1 MNVSSP
7 SAAEKLQPVA
17 QAGARRHV
25 AGGAG
30 LGRHHSREAQCQA
43 AAILEVLAGARTP
56 TQAAEALGVSV
67 PRYYQLEGRA
77 LRGLVSAC
85 EPRSKG
91 RGSSPARELALLR
104 RQHDRVQRELV
115 RQQTLL
121 RMAQRSI
128 GLAPPPPVKKGGK
141 KRVRRPVVRALG
153 VAIQLRAHSEDPPVE
168 SVESVEPVASSVSSE

>member
-1 MNVSSP
+1 MTAPSP
-7 SAAEKLQPVA
+7 SPAEQLKPVA
-17 QAGARRHV
+17 PPRARRRV

-30 LGRHHSREAQCQA
+30 LGRHHSREAQRQA

-77 LRGLVSAC
+77 LGGLVSAC
-85 EPRSKG
+85 EPRPLG
-91 RGSSPARELALLR
+91 RNSSPARELAQLR
-104 RQHDRVQRELV
+104 RHHDRLQRELV

-121 RMAQRSI
+121 RVAQRSI
-128 GLAPPPPVKKGGK
+128 GLAPPPPAVKKGSQ

-153 VAIQLRAHSEDPPVE
+153 AATQLRENSEGPPL
-168 SVESVEPVASSVSSE
+168 EPVVSSVSAD

>member
-1 MNVSSP
+1 MNVPSP
-7 SAAEKLQPVA
+7 SSAEKLPPVA
-17 QAGARRHV
+17 PAGARRRV

-30 LGRHHSREAQCQA
+30 LGRPHSREAQRQA

-85 EPRSKG
+85 EPRSPG
-91 RGSSPARELALLR
+91 RGSSPARELVVLR

-128 GLAPPPPVKKGGK
+128 GLAPPPAVKKGSK

-153 VAIQLRAHSEDPPVE
+153 AATQLRDHSEDPPVE
-168 SVESVEPVASSVSSE
+168 AVASSVSSE

>member
-1 MNVSSP
+1 MNASTQSP
-7 SAAEKLQPVA
+7 VEKLQPVGKA
-17 QAGARRHV
+17 AARRRV

-77 LRGLVSAC
+77 LCGLVSAC
-85 EPRSKG
+85 EPRSQG
-91 RGSSPARELALLR
+91 RGSSPARELVLLR

-115 RQQTLL
+115 RQQMLL

-153 VAIQLRAHSEDPPVE
+153 AAAQLRAQSEDPP
-168 SVESVEPVASSVSSE
+168 VEPVASSVSPE

>member
-1 MNVSSP
+1 MNAPSLSP
-7 SAAEKLQPVA
+7 AEKLQPVA
-17 QAGARRHV
+17 QAGARRRV

-30 LGRHHSREAQCQA
+30 LGRPHSREAQRQA

-85 EPRSKG
+85 EPRSQG
-91 RGSSPARELALLR
+91 RGSSPALELALLR

-128 GLAPPPPVKKGGK
+128 GLAPPPPAVKKGSK
-141 KRVRRPVVRALG
+141 QRVRRPVVRALG
-153 VAIQLRAHSEDPPVE
+153 AATQLRAPSEDPPVE
-168 SVESVEPVASSVSSE
+168 TVASSVSSE